1 MPDYRLQL
9 LIDPADLTIIRNSGQ
24 RITLAKPVN
33 SDSSPNVVWLSID
46 PFQST
51 EVQWSEEYGIYAS
64 TTAVVQGASIN
75 KLSETGVP
83 AQDGASYSFT
93 SAATFNGP
101 FSSGGVALGTYGA
114 QNDMPNAAY
123 PVLTFGL
130 TQSALINQKPSDR
143 KPISATPVLATQFA
157 SMTPFASVYI
167 WLQSQFS
174 SETIITRITGK
185 TSKAR
190 FGGGV
195 TDISLKYDPN
205 LGVFVPASV
214 QGKAVAADHAQVQ
227 LSMPAAF

>member
-9 LIDPADLTIIRNSGQ
+9 LIDPADLNVIRAAGQ

-51 EVQWSEEYGIYAS
+51 EVQWAEEYGIYAS
-64 TTAVVQGASIN
+64 TTAVQQGASIT

-83 AQDGASYSFT
+83 AQDGATYSFT
-93 SAATFNGP
+93 AGATFNGP
-101 FSSGGVALGTYGA
+101 FGGGVPRGTYGA
-114 QNDMPNAAY
+114 QNDMPNSNY
-123 PVLTFGL
+123 PMLTFGL
-130 TQSALINQKPSDR
+130 TQSALINQKPVER

-157 SMTPFASVYI
+157 SMTPFTSVYI
-167 WLQSQFS
+167 WLQSQFA
-174 SETIITRITGK
+174 SETIITKIVGR

-195 TDISLKYDPN
+195 TDLSLKYDAG
-205 LGVFVPASV
+205 LGVFVPVSAA
-214 QGKAVAADHAQVQ
+214 GKAVKADHDSVEISAPQ
-227 LSMPAAF
+227 F